1 MDNDRS
7 TFKRRLGIYLMG
19 VSIGL
24 MLLGIFHMQRR
35 AAQAQRDQAQAQRAQ
50 EQAAQAQAA
59 QGQPGGQPAAPTP
72 APTPAASTPDEGL
85 SPEVR
90 AQQEAEA
97 KIKAEQRNPPNA
109 GDSAG
114 GP

>member
-24 MLLGIFHMQRR
+24 MLLGIFHMQRKSAEAR
-35 AAQAQRDQAQAQRAQ
+35 QAQIRAQ
-50 EQAAQAQAA
+50 Q
-59 QGQPGGQPAAPTP
+59 QGQQPGQQPTQQAVPTAPATP
-72 APTPAASTPDEGL
+72 SAVGEDAESA
-85 SPEVR
+85 EVR
-90 AQQEAEA
+90 AQRAAEE
-97 KIKAEQRNPPNA
+97 KIKAEQQNPPNA
-109 GDSAG
+109 GDSPG

>member
-35 AAQAQRDQAQAQRAQ
+35 AAQAQR
-50 EQAAQAQAA
+50 AQAQAA
-59 QGQPGGQPAAPTP
+59 QGPAGQVQPGGQPTVPTP
-72 APTPAASTPDEGL
+72 TPTPAASTPDDGPL
-85 SPEVR
+85 PEVR

-97 KIKAEQRNPPNA
+97 KIKAEQQNPPNA